1 MNPSILIALMRRELW
16 ESPVAFKWTPVF
28 IGGFCLLMLAT
39 VLALGAKLDY
49 QFAFTLDSIRMFAA
63 EDTAQRRML
72 LSGVL
77 FSIAA
82 LFNFILFLV
91 VVFYLAGSLFDDRK
105 DRSILFW
112 KSLPVSDTATV
123 SSKLLTAC
131 LLAPALFLAG
141 IVAVHILVLLVAT
154 VYALAAGVNPFT
166 TFWLPASLP
175 YMWSVLIGGYLVQ
188 ALWMLP
194 IYGWLLFCSS
204 WAPRLPFLIAI
215 AVPAMLGFV
224 QHFWSLFTGF
234 RLPDFNIWAASF
246 GRIVHGVIP
255 IGVQLQV
262 NDNGNNG
269 FTAHGPTGEPLLV
282 SFAPL
287 VERLGS
293 LNLWIGVAVGLTF
306 AAGAVWFRRRATD
319 N

>member
-1 MNPSILIALMRRELW
+1 MNPSILVALMRRELW
-16 ESPVAFKWTPVF
+16 ESPVAFKWTPVL
-28 IGGFCLLMLAT
+28 IGGFFLLMLGT
-39 VLALGAKLDY
+39 VLTLGAKLDY
-49 QFAFTLDSIRMFAA
+49 QFAFTLDSIRMFAD
-63 EDTAQRRML
+63 EDPAYRRAL
-72 LSGVL
+72 ISGVL

-91 VVFYLAGSLFDDRK
+91 VVFYLAGSLYDDRK

-123 SSKLLTAC
+123 TSKLLTAC

-141 IVAVHILVLLVAT
+141 IAAVQLFFLLVT
-154 VYALAAGVNPFT
+154 TFYALAAGVNPFT

-175 YMWSVLIGGYLVQ
+175 HLWGVLAGGYLVQ

-204 WAPRLPFLIAI
+204 WAPRLPFVIAI
-215 AVPAMLGFV
+215 AVPAMFGFV

-234 RLPDFNIWAASF
+234 RLPEFNIWVLTF

-255 IGVQLQV
+255 IGVNLQI
-262 NDNGNNG
+262 NGDGVNG
-269 FTAHGPTGEPLLV
+269 FSAHGPTGEPVIV

-287 VERLGS
+287 LDRLAS
-293 LNLWIGVAVGLTF
+293 LNLWIGVVIGL
-306 AAGAVWFRRRATD
+306 ALVAGAIWFRRRATD